1 MRPAAR
7 PISAAK
13 SRAAGRLRGRAV
25 LNKARRWRTFG
36 AGAAQPLHA
45 WRAIPQSTFGA
56 PSRMRRSRLM
66 IPAVI
71 EAWRAM
77 VASRN
82 LAQLESLLSPGATFY
97 SPIVHTPQVGREITA
112 KYLRA
117 AVGVLN
123 NDSFRYVEEWFGA
136 SSAVL
141 EFEVAAEGVLID
153 GIRRDPLER
162 RRRDRR
168 LQGDGASAQGD
179 QPRASIDDAGA
190 WLGAPLN
197 RSRSGGAG
205 MPRIKQDRFGQ
216 STLLGT
222 AGGDPGAATESG
234 PR

>member
-1 MRPAAR
+1 
-7 PISAAK
+7 
-13 SRAAGRLRGRAV
+13 
-25 LNKARRWRTFG
+25 
-36 AGAAQPLHA
+36 
-45 WRAIPQSTFGA
+45 
-56 PSRMRRSRLM
+56 M

-153 GIRRDPLER
+153 GIDV
-162 RRRDRR
+162 
-168 LQGDGASAQGD
+168 
-179 QPRASIDDAGA
+179 IHWNDAGEIVA
-190 WLGAPLN
+190 FKVMVRPLKAINLVHQLMMQALGSARP
-197 RSRSGGAG
+197 
-205 MPRIKQDRFGQ
+205 
-216 STLLGT
+216 
-222 AGGDPGAATESG
+222 
-234 PR
+234 